1 MIKITLITLGSLKET
16 YWKDA
21 ENEYLKRLSLYA
33 KMQHIELK
41 EERFSD
47 LHEREVVRMAE
58 AQKVLKALPEN
69 CYLIV
74 LDERGKE
81 MDSPAFSKLL
91 FTKIPQGTHIVFVIG
106 GPLGFSEQIK
116 KKAQLV
122 LSFSQMT
129 FPHQMM
135 RTILLEQIYRAGT
148 IAHEKQYHY

>member
-21 ENEYLKRLSLYA
+21 EKEYLKRLKLYT
-33 KMQHIELK
+33 KIEHIELK

-47 LHEREVVRMAE
+47 LHERETVRIIEAE
-58 AQKVLKALPEN
+58 KILKALPN
-69 CYLIV
+69 DCYLIV
-74 LDERGKE
+74 LDEHGKE
-81 MDSPAFSKLL
+81 MDSLAFSKLL
-91 FTKIPQGTHIVFVIG
+91 FKTIPQGTHIVFVIG

-116 KKAQLV
+116 KKAQFV

-148 IAHEKQYHY
+148 IAHNKQYHY

>member
-16 YWKDA
+16 YWREA
-21 ENEYLKRLSLYA
+21 EKEYLKRLGLYV
-33 KMQHIELK
+33 KFQHIELK

-47 LHEREVVRMAE
+47 LHERETVRIAE
-58 AQKVLKALPEN
+58 AQKVLKALPDD
-69 CYLIV
+69 CYLVV

-91 FTKIPQGTHIVFVIG
+91 FHTIPQGTHIVFVIG